1 MGGGSSQGSG
11 WTWIDIGAIG
21 QFQKGE
27 EVVQPSPQKQTHP
40 PGPSPEAAQEA
51 LPQALAPAEVAHPIP
66 NQEEV
71 AALRRELH
79 GLVMMLRTRMILIS
93 LMILL
98 LMLIML
104 RGGFLSGGFGCF
116 SVELFPPGRRTVQKC

>member
-1 MGGGSSQGSG
+1 
-11 WTWIDIGAIG
+11 
-21 QFQKGE
+21 
-27 EVVQPSPQKQTHP
+27 
-40 PGPSPEAAQEA
+40 
-51 LPQALAPAEVAHPIP
+51 
-66 NQEEV
+66 
-71 AALRRELH
+71 
-79 GLVMMLRTRMILIS
+79 MILIS